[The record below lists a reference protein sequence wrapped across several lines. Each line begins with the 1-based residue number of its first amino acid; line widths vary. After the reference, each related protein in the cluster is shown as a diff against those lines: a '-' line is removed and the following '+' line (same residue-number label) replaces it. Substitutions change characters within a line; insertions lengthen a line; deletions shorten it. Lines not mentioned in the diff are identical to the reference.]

1 MHPIEQEGC
10 VQRAILVGTS
20 DHGRLRCPFQG
31 CTDPEASGKI
41 RSPTGA
47 AMGASELRRL
57 KWLGVATPIVFI
69 IILEAFRYVFIEEDP
84 EHRAEHV
91 ALAAVAIVAVLGFA
105 LLMFYLIE
113 HAQRQIVR
121 QNRELAAV
129 NAVSTAIQGEL
140 GVEQIIDAALA
151 SVIQTTGATEA
162 SVIVFAP
169 EGHREDGIERSI
181 RIGSHATELPGLG
194 SGIPHLIDIP
204 LSTGTSAVG
213 RMRLHLPEG
222 VAEPDLYASATLQN
236 IGHQLASSIQIGQLV
251 GDLQRRRLEGH
262 GLLDILLRISNQ
274 GPLLE
279 TLSAVVRHARDLLHA
294 DDAVM
299 CLVAATAQTVQI
311 DGVYDGMLS
320 LSDGTL
326 CIAGESDRFKDAQ
339 GRPAHC
345 PIRAAADIHAD
356 LEVALSSPDGA
367 LGDLWVGRRSGQAYN
382 ERDRGFLLT
391 LAGLASIA
399 VTNARMREN
408 ERQGAI
414 LAERER
420 IAREMHDSLAQVLGV
435 THLRLRALGSRRAVV
450 DAPAVATE
458 IAELADISE
467 EAYRDVREAILGL
480 RESSRADRGLIEG
493 LRAYLG
499 KYSSQSG
506 VKATL
511 ESTLDHEPTLSPRS
525 EVQVIRVIQEALAN
539 VRKHAGASSAIVRIT
554 NGTDTTSIAIE
565 DDGHG
570 FDLTGTLLDRD
581 SGFGLHTMRERMELI
596 GGTLSIDSAPGRGTR
611 VVARIPGVPQ
621 ASQTPLEVD
630 GGPNGSDPD
639 LARR

>member
-1 MHPIEQEGC
+1 
-10 VQRAILVGTS
+10 
-20 DHGRLRCPFQG
+20 
-31 CTDPEASGKI
+31 
-41 RSPTGA
+41 
-47 AMGASELRRL
+47 MGSSELRRL
-57 KWLGVATPIVFI
+57 KWLGVAMPIVFI
-69 IILEAFRYVFIEEDP
+69 VVLEAFRYVFIEEDP
-84 EHRAEHV
+84 ERRAEHA
-91 ALAAVAIVAVLGFA
+91 ALAGITIVAVLGFA
-105 LLMFYLIE
+105 VLMFYLIE

-129 NAVSTAIQGEL
+129 NAVSTAVQGEL

-151 SVIQTTGATEA
+151 SVIETTGATEA
-162 SVIVFAP
+162 SVTVFAP
-169 EGHREDGIERSI
+169 EGHREDGMERSI
-181 RIGSHATELPGLG
+181 RVGSHATPLPGLG
-194 SGIPHLIDIP
+194 ADVPHLVDIP
-204 LSTGTSAVG
+204 LSTGTTIVG

-222 VAEPDLYASATLQN
+222 VAEPDLLASATLQN

-251 GDLQRRRLEGH
+251 ADLQRRRLEGH

-279 TLSAVVRHARDLLHA
+279 TLSAVVRNSRDLLRA

-299 CLVAATAQTVQI
+299 CLVGVTAEAVQF
-311 DGVYDGMLS
+311 DGPYEGMLT

-326 CIAGESDRFKDAQ
+326 CIAAEPDRFHDVE
-339 GRPAHC
+339 GRPSAC
-345 PIRAAADIHAD
+345 PIRAAADMHAD
-356 LEVALSSPDGA
+356 LEVALSSPDGT
-367 LGDLWVGRRSGQAYN
+367 LGDLWVGRRSGQAYS

-450 DAPAVATE
+450 DEPAVATE

-480 RESSRADRGLIEG
+480 RESSRSDRGLLEG
-493 LRAYLG
+493 LRAYLE
-499 KYSSQSG
+499 KYSHQSG
-506 VKATL
+506 VTATL
-511 ESTLDHEPTLSPRS
+511 ETTLDEEPTLSPRS
-525 EVQVIRVIQEALAN
+525 EVQVIRVIQEALTN
-539 VRKHAGASSAIVRIT
+539 VRKHAGATSAIVRIT

-596 GGTLSIDSAPGRGTR
+596 GGTLSIESAPGRGTR
-611 VVARIPGVPQ
+611 VIARIPGVPH
-621 ASQTPLEVD
+621 ASHIPLEVD
-630 GGPNGSDPD
+630 GAPNGSDPD

>member
-1 MHPIEQEGC
+1 M
-10 VQRAILVGTS
+10 GTFP
-20 DHGRLRCPFQG
+20 L
-31 CTDPEASGKI
+31 TDGS
-41 RSPTGA
+41 
-47 AMGASELRRL
+47 AMGSSDLRRL
-57 KWLGVATPIVFI
+57 KWLGVALPIVFI
-69 IILEAFRYVFIEEDP
+69 VLLEAFRYAFIEEDQ
-84 EHRAEHV
+84 EHWAEHV
-91 ALAAVAIVAVLGFA
+91 ALGAITIVAVLGFA

-129 NAVSTAIQGEL
+129 NAVSTAVQGEL
-140 GVEQIIDAALA
+140 AVEQIIDAALT
-151 SVIQTTGATEA
+151 SVVETTGATEA
-162 SVIVFAP
+162 SVTVFAP
-169 EGHREDGIERSI
+169 EGHREDGIERSV
-181 RIGSHATELPGLG
+181 RVASHASPLPGLG
-194 SGIPHLIDIP
+194 SDVPHLIDIP
-204 LSTGTSAVG
+204 LSTGTSIVG

-222 VAEPDLYASATLQN
+222 VAEPDLLASATLQN

-262 GLLDILLRISNQ
+262 GLLDVLLRISNQ
-274 GPLLE
+274 GPLVE
-279 TLSAVVRHARDLLHA
+279 TLSAVVRHAQDLLHA
-294 DDAVM
+294 DDSVM
-299 CLVAATAQTVQI
+299 CLVGATAQAVQL
-311 DGVYDGMLS
+311 DDSYAGMLS
-320 LSDGTL
+320 LVDGTL
-326 CIAGESDRFKDAQ
+326 CIVAEPDRFHDVH
-339 GRPAHC
+339 GRPAAC
-345 PIRAAADIHAD
+345 PIRTARDIRTD
-356 LEVALSSPDGA
+356 LEVALSSPEGT
-367 LGDLWVGRRSGQAYN
+367 LGDLWVGRRSGQPYT

-435 THLRLRALGSRRAVV
+435 THLRLRALGSRPAVI
-450 DAPAVATE
+450 DAPAIATE

-480 RESSRADRGLIEG
+480 RESSRTDRGLLEG
-493 LRAYLG
+493 LRAYLE
-499 KYSSQSG
+499 KYSHQSG

-511 ESTLDHEPTLSPRS
+511 ETTLDEEPTLSPRS
-525 EVQVIRVIQEALAN
+525 EVQLIRVIQEALTN
-539 VRKHAGASSAIVRIT
+539 VRKHAGASTAIVRIT
-554 NGTDTTSIAIE
+554 NGTATTSIAIE

-611 VVARIPGVPQ
+611 VIARIPGVPHA
-621 ASQTPLEVD
+621 ASVPLEVD
-630 GGPNGSDPD
+630 GAPNGSDSD